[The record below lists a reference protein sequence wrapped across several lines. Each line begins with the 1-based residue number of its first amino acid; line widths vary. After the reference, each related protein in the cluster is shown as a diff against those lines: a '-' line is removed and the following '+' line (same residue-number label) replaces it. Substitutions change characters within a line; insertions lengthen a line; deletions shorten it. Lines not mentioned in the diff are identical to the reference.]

1 MAKRFTDTE
10 IWNKEWYLALSL
22 KHKMLVKFLFDNCD
36 CAGIY
41 EPNFILL
48 SFYIGEKIT
57 AEDFNELKQIRKLNN
72 GNYLIEDFLVFQY
85 GVKSYDALN
94 PKFSVHK
101 GILKSLEK
109 NQLLSNSCLTLA
121 QGLQDM
127 DKDMDKDKDNNTNT
141 NKQIETSSKL
151 YGEYLNVYLEDKQYK
166 SLLAL
171 CLSEKMLNELI
182 NSFSVN
188 IEVGKERP
196 YTADLP
202 NAHFERLK
210 SYYNYRK
217 KNPNK
222 FVSET
227 AKQDVWDR
235 LAEKI
240 GDI

>member
-57 AEDFNELKQIRKLNN
+57 AEDFNQLKQIKKLNN

-127 DKDMDKDKDNNTNT
+127 DKDKDKDNTS
-141 NKQIETSSKL
+141 NKQIDTSSKL
-151 YGEYLNVYLEDKQYK
+151 YGEYLNVYLEEKQYK

-171 CLSEKMLNELI
+171 CLSEKLLNELI
-182 NSFSVN
+182 NSFSCN

-222 FVSET
+222 FVSEYT
-227 AKQDVWDR
+227 KQDVWDR
-235 LAEKI
+235 LAEKY

>member
-1 MAKRFTDTE
+1 M
-10 IWNKEWYLALSL
+10 
-22 KHKMLVKFLFDNCD
+22 
-36 CAGIY
+36 CA
-41 EPNFILL
+41 
-48 SFYIGEKIT
+48 
-57 AEDFNELKQIRKLNN
+57 
-72 GNYLIEDFLVFQY
+72 
-85 GVKSYDALN
+85 
-94 PKFSVHK
+94 
-101 GILKSLEK
+101 
-109 NQLLSNSCLTLA
+109 
-121 QGLQDM
+121 
-127 DKDMDKDKDNNTNT
+127 
-141 NKQIETSSKL
+141 
-151 YGEYLNVYLEDKQYK
+151 
-166 SLLAL
+166 
-171 CLSEKMLNELI
+171 SEKMLNELI
-182 NSFSVN
+182 DSFSIN

>member
-57 AEDFNELKQIRKLNN
+57 TEDFNKLKQVKKLDN
-72 GNYLIEDFLVFQY
+72 GNYLIEDFLNFQY
-85 GVKSYDALN
+85 GVKSYEALN

-109 NQLLSNSCLTLA
+109 NQLLSNPCLTLK

-127 DKDMDKDKDNNTNT
+127 DKDMDKDKDNNS
-141 NKQIETSSKL
+141 NKQIDTSSKF
-151 YGEYLNVYLEDKQYK
+151 YGEYLNVYLEEKHYQT
-166 SLLAL
+166 LLAM
-171 CLSEKMLNELI
+171 CASEKMLNELI
-182 NSFSVN
+182 NSFSSN

-196 YTADLP
+196 YQADLP

-217 KNPNK
+217 MNPNK
-222 FVSET
+222 FTAET
-227 AKQDVWDR
+227 DKKDVWAR
-235 LAEKI
+235 LEEKYK
-240 GDI
+240 DV

>member
-57 AEDFNELKQIRKLNN
+57 TSDFEELKQIKKLEN
-72 GNYLIEDFLVFQY
+72 GNYLIEDFLEFQY
-85 GVKSYDALN
+85 GIKNYNSLN

-101 GILKSLEK
+101 GIIKSLEK
-109 NQLLSNSCLTLA
+109 NKLFSKGCLTLT
-121 QGLQDM
+121 QELQDM
-127 DKDMDKDKDNNTNT
+127 DKDKDKDNTT
-141 NKQIETSSKL
+141 NKQIDTSSKL
-151 YGEYLNVYLEDKQYK
+151 YGEYSNVYLNEKQYQ

-171 CLSEKMLNELI
+171 CLSDKLLNELI
-182 NSFSVN
+182 NSFSCN

-196 YTADLP
+196 YQADLP
-202 NAHFERLK
+202 NAHYERLK
-210 SYYNYRK
+210 SYYNWRK
-217 KNPNK
+217 RNPDK
-222 FVSET
+222 FNNAES
-227 AKQDVWDR
+227 KQDVWDR
-235 LAEKI
+235 LAEKYK
-240 GDI
+240 DV

>member
-57 AEDFNELKQIRKLNN
+57 AEDFNELKQVKKLNN
-72 GNYLIEDFLVFQY
+72 GNYLIEDFLNFQY

-109 NQLLSNSCLTLA
+109 NQLLSKSYKTLV

-127 DKDMDKDKDNNTNT
+127 DKDMDKDKDNTS
-141 NKQIETSSKL
+141 NKQVDTSSKL
-151 YGEYLNVYLEDKQYK
+151 YGEYLNVYLEEKQYQ

-171 CLSEKMLNELI
+171 CLSEKLLNELI
-182 NSFSVN
+182 NSFSSN

>member
-109 NQLLSNSCLTLA
+109 NQLLSNSCLTLT

-127 DKDMDKDKDNNTNT
+127 DKDMDKDKDNTS
-141 NKQIETSSKL
+141 NKQIDTSSKL
-151 YGEYLNVYLEDKQYK
+151 YGEYLNVYLEEKQYK

-171 CLSEKMLNELI
+171 CLSEKLLNELI
-182 NSFSVN
+182 NSFSSN

>member
-57 AEDFNELKQIRKLNN
+57 AEDFNELKQVKKLNN
-72 GNYLIEDFLVFQY
+72 GNYLIEDFLNFQY

-109 NQLLSNSCLTLA
+109 NQLLSKSYKTLM

-127 DKDMDKDKDNNTNT
+127 DKDMDKDKDNTS
-141 NKQIETSSKL
+141 NKQVDTSSKL
-151 YGEYLNVYLEDKQYK
+151 YGEYLNVYLEEKQYQ

-171 CLSEKMLNELI
+171 CLSEKLLNELI
-182 NSFSVN
+182 NSFSSN

-196 YTADLP
+196 YQADLP

>member
-57 AEDFNELKQIRKLNN
+57 EEDFNELKQIRKLNN

-109 NQLLSNSCLTLA
+109 NQLLSNSCLTLT

-127 DKDMDKDKDNNTNT
+127 DKDMDKDKDNTS
-141 NKQIETSSKL
+141 NKQIDTSSKL
-151 YGEYLNVYLEDKQYK
+151 YGEYLNVYLEEKQYK

>member
-1 MAKRFTDTE
+1 MVKRLSDSE
-10 IWNKEWYLALSL
+10 IWNKDWFLDLTDKQKL
-22 KHKMLVKFLFDNCD
+22 LVKFLFDNFD
-36 CAGIY
+36 CAGVY
-41 EPNFILL
+41 EISKRVLRNSFEQEITKQDFEAIKQVKFI
-48 SFYIGEKIT
+48 SDDKI
-57 AEDFNELKQIRKLNN
+57 F
-72 GNYLIEDFLVFQY
+72 IEDFIKFQY
-85 GVKSYDALN
+85 NTSIPLLN
-94 PKFSVHK
+94 PLNRVHK

-109 NQLLSNSCLTLA
+109 HNIITLSKQLSNCT
-121 QGLQDM
+121 GVGVGVGEGN
-127 DKDMDKDKDNNTNT
+127 KT
-141 NKQIETSSKL
+141 NKQIDTSSKL
-151 YGEYLNVYLEDKQYK
+151 YGEYSNVYLNKEQYEK
-166 SLLAL
+166 LLAM
-171 CLSEKMLNELI
+171 CASEKMLNELL
-182 NSFSVN
+182 NSFSIN

>member
-57 AEDFNELKQIRKLNN
+57 AEDFNELKQVKKLNN
-72 GNYLIEDFLVFQY
+72 GNYLIEDFLNFQY

-109 NQLLSNSCLTLA
+109 NQLLSKSYKTLM

-127 DKDMDKDKDNNTNT
+127 DKDMDKDKDNTS
-141 NKQIETSSKL
+141 NKQVDTSSKL
-151 YGEYLNVYLEDKQYK
+151 YGEYSNVYLEQKHHQ

-171 CLSEKMLNELI
+171 CLSEKLLNELI
-182 NSFSVN
+182 NSFSSN

-196 YTADLP
+196 YQADLP

-222 FVSET
+222 FINDTS
-227 AKQDVWDR
+227 KQDVWDR